1 MDRTVSTDALVTC
14 EVHDRVLLVRME
26 RHAKRNAVDRAL
38 ADALDAALNRLD
50 DDRLLWAGVLTGGP
64 FFSAGSDLASRG
76 DYVTERGGEYGVI
89 RRARRKPLIAAVEG
103 AALGGGME
111 IVLACDMA
119 VAASDA
125 RFGLPEVALGLVP
138 TCGALFRALDRL
150 PPNVARELVLTGL
163 PIDAARAL
171 QLGLVNAITE
181 PGQACAHAMHLAAAI
196 AKNSPTATQAC
207 LAAMNGLLARG
218 DTEGWAATQHAIA
231 AIRGSEDAQEGI
243 KAFFERRAPVWRGR

>member
-1 MDRTVSTDALVTC
+1 MSGDPLVTC

-50 DDRLLWAGVLTGGP
+50 DDAQLWTGVLTGGP
-64 FFSAGSDLASRG
+64 FFCAGSDLASRG
-76 DYVTERGGEYGVI
+76 DYVTERGGEYGVV
-89 RRARRKPLIAAVEG
+89 RRARRKPLIAAIEG

-125 RFGLPEVALGLVP
+125 RFGLPEVARGLVP

-150 PPNVARELVLTGL
+150 PANVARELVLTGL

-171 QLGLVNAITE
+171 QLGFVNAITE
-181 PGQACAHAMHLAAAI
+181 PGQACAQALQLAAAI

-207 LAAMNGLLARG
+207 LAAMNGLLAR
-218 DTEGWAATQHAIA
+218 DDRDGWDATQQALA
-231 AIRGSEDAQEGI
+231 SIRGSEDAREGI
-243 KAFFERRAPVWRGR
+243 QAFFERRAPVWRGR

>member
-1 MDRTVSTDALVTC
+1 MSGDALVTC

-38 ADALDAALNRLD
+38 AEALDAALNRLD
-50 DDRLLWAGVLTGGP
+50 DDSGLWAGVLTGGP
-64 FFSAGSDLASRG
+64 FFCAGSDLASRG

-89 RRARRKPLIAAVEG
+89 RRARRKPLIAAIEG

-125 RFGLPEVALGLVP
+125 KFGLPEVARGLVP
-138 TCGALFRALDRL
+138 TCGALFRALERL
-150 PPNVARELVLTGL
+150 PANVARELVLTGL

-171 QLGLVNAITE
+171 QLGLVNATTE
-181 PGQACAHAMHLAAAI
+181 SGQACTHALGLAAAI
-196 AKNSPTATQAC
+196 AKNSPKATQAC
-207 LAAMNGLLARG
+207 LAAMNGLLAR
-218 DTEGWAATQHAIA
+218 DDADGWGATQQALV

-243 KAFFERRAPVWRGR
+243 RAFFERRAPVWRGH